1 MKSLSKL
8 AIVTAAA
15 ALGLL
20 AINVNAQAVAH
31 GAFARRNAN
40 GGITAGHG
48 TAVRGANGG
57 VAARG
62 RITTTNGRG
71 QGATAS
77 GGAFRAAN
85 GAQGFR
91 RGSTTWNN
99 GNVAHQ
105 GSLRASGPNGSIQ
118 SSGSSQRSAN
128 WQFSGSR
135 STTAT
140 GANGG
145 TYQGSTSFQNG
156 SATHTTDATN
166 KNGDTYQGET
176 TYTKGQGVTH
186 TGSCTN
192 ASGATIP
199 CN

>member
-20 AINVNAQAVAH
+20 ATNVNAQTVAH
-31 GAFARRNAN
+31 GRFAHRNAN

-57 VAARG
+57 YARRG
-62 RITTTNGRG
+62 RVTTTNGHG

-77 GGAFRAAN
+77 GGSFRTAN
-85 GAQGFR
+85 GAEGSR
-91 RGSTTWNN
+91 HGSTQWND
-99 GNVAHQ
+99 GNVTHQ
-105 GSLRASGPNGSIQ
+105 GTEQASGPRGSIQ
-118 SSGSSQRSAN
+118 SSGSSQRNADG
-128 WQFSGSR
+128 QFSGSR

-145 TYQGSTSFQNG
+145 TYQGNTTFQNG

-166 KNGDTYQGET
+166 KNGDTYQGST

-186 TGSCTN
+186 TGTCTN